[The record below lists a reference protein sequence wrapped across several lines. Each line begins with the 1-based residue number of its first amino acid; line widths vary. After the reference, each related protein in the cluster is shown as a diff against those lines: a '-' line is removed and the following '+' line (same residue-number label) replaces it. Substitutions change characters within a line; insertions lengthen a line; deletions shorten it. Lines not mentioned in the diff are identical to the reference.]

1 MQKSS
6 VHEKLSSLLKPKFAK
21 HREPDERKAKER
33 DILIQAVAKKALSK
47 QKKYSE
53 FCRRASLV

>member
-21 HREPDERKAKER
+21 HREPDERNAKER
-33 DILIQAVAKKALSK
+33 DIFIQAVVKKAL
-47 QKKYSE
+47 
-53 FCRRASLV
+53 